1 MPCSRQSP
9 ACPPETL
16 RETGEKRLLVT
27 CHRRESWGSGLSEI
41 GEAVAALAT
50 ESRVRIDVVLHP
62 NPIVAEPLRQ
72 RLGDLP
78 AVNLLAPLS
87 HGSLVERMRGCDL
100 VLSDSGGIQEE
111 APALG
116 IPLLILRDKTERPEA
131 LASGNARLVGVKAER
146 IIAEAGQLLDDPA
159 GLAAMAHRSFPF
171 GDGKSAPH
179 IAGIVHDWF
188 AKRRRAGRA

>member
-171 GDGKSAPH
+171 GDGKSAPR

-188 AKRRRAGRA
+188 AKRQRAGRA